1 MAYLLRRNYLPG
13 RGRKIQKL
21 KRQYHPQRGGGMPHG
36 YEPEDEEETPPDPEP
51 GVGGSPIGLL
61 LVLTQAS

>member
-36 YEPEDEEETPPDPEP
+36 EEDPYETPGPDPEP
-51 GVGGSPIGLL
+51 PEDYTPTYHILGF
-61 LVLTQAS
+61 